1 MTLSKSIKLNE
12 GEFMEKNRYHFANK
26 ILSKIELPLNKGNC
40 IIYAYVES
48 IFDKEIGE
56 IF

>member
-1 MTLSKSIKLNE
+1 
-12 GEFMEKNRYHFANK
+12 MEKNRYHFANK